1 MNDIL
6 DNISKWI
13 IEAGDFV
20 CGVPEFLLLIGGGLF
35 LFLYSGATPIRRL
48 GRALRALRDKQAK
61 GGKDTGQISSV
72 QALLSAIAATVGMG
86 NIAGVAIAISVGGPG
101 VIFWMWLSALVGMAT
116 KFFEGTLSIMYKGRD
131 SAGQIQGGPM
141 YIITEGMGKKWRWL
155 AIAFSI
161 FGLVGTLCFMQANQ
175 LVESVTTVFT
185 SPMGIAN
192 TPGLRFLMGVV
203 MMVIVGAVVL
213 GGIGRIA
220 KWAERLVPLMVVL
233 YFMLVAVVMVMNYDK
248 LPGVF
253 ATIFKSAFSLRAGFG
268 AFTFVALTGARRAAM
283 VNEAGVGTASMMH
296 GASKNTDAS
305 SPCWRPPLTRAS
317 SARSPPFLSFWRDNM
332 SAQKALRAFI
342 SRSTPSARFCPEW
355 DSTCS
360 WPSCS
365 VSRSARCSLIVTTA

>member
-1 MNDIL
+1 M
-6 DNISKWI
+6 
-13 IEAGDFV
+13 
-20 CGVPEFLLLIGGGLF
+20 
-35 LFLYSGATPIRRL
+35 
-48 GRALRALRDKQAK
+48 RALRDKQAK

-268 AFTFVALTGARRAAM
+268 AFTFVALTGAR
-283 VNEAGVGTASMMH
+283 H
-296 GASKNTDAS
+296 
-305 SPCWRPPLTRAS
+305 
-317 SARSPPFLSFWRDNM
+317 
-332 SAQKALRAFI
+332 
-342 SRSTPSARFCPEW
+342 
-355 DSTCS
+355 
-360 WPSCS
+360 
-365 VSRSARCSLIVTTA
+365 